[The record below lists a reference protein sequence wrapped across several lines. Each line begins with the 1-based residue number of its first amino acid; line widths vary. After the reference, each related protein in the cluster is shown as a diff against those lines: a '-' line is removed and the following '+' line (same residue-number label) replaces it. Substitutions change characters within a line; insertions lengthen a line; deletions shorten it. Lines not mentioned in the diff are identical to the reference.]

1 MIRLNFVLRRLPHL
15 DVDEFQQYWREQ
27 HGPLVA
33 SFQRTLGMRRYV
45 QSHTVDDPLSA
56 SLREARAGMHEPF
69 DGIASV
75 WWDTREELA
84 AAFET
89 EAGRRAAAALL
100 EDERKFIDLSRSALW
115 VAREVPQINPMPE
128 NSIVATPESAWV
140 KFCYVLNPPAGM
152 TVADCQLTWQMDHGY
167 LIRRHS
173 EATQFH
179 RYIQSHTLDDALN
192 ETLRESRNAAP
203 PYAGLTEAW
212 FNRYDLEQFFG
223 HPEGEA
229 ARAFGAFLEDEK
241 RFIDFSRS
249 SVWGAKER
257 VFVDWR

>member
-1 MIRLNFVLRRLPHL
+1 LIRLNFVLRKLPHL
-15 DVDEFQQYWREQ
+15 GLEEFQQYWREQ

-33 SFQRTLGMRRYV
+33 SFQHTLGMRRYV
-45 QSHTVDDPLSA
+45 QSHTLDDALST
-56 SLREARAGMHEPF
+56 SLREARTGMHDPF

-89 EAGRRAAAALL
+89 EAGRRAAATLL

-128 NSIVATPESAWV
+128 NGIVATPESSWV
-140 KFCYVLNPPAGM
+140 KFCYVLNPPADT
-152 TVADCQLTWQMDHGY
+152 TVAACQLTWQMDHGY

-173 EATQFH
+173 EATRFH
-179 RYIQSHTLDDALN
+179 RYIQSHTLDDSLN
-192 ETLRESRNAAP
+192 ETLRESRNAAA

-212 FNRYDLEQFFG
+212 FNRYDLEQCFA

-249 SVWGAKER
+249 SLWGAKER
-257 VFVDWR
+257 VFVDRR